1 MNNKFKTNDGW
12 KTGESLSFQE
22 VFGLDNANLYRWCIS
37 HSPYESNFDMIQR
50 TLISVRFELFVL
62 MIQSHTNN

>member
-1 MNNKFKTNDGW
+1 MNNKFKTKEGW
-12 KTGESLSFQE
+12 KTGDNLSFEE

-37 HSPYESNFDMIQR
+37 HSPYESNFDMIER

-62 MIQSHTNN
+62 MIESHTNN